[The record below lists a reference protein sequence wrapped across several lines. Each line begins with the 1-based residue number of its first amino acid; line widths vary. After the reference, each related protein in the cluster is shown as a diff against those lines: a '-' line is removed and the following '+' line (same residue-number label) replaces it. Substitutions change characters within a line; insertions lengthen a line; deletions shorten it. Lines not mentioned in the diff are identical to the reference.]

1 MVKQRNILQ
10 GGVIVI
16 FLLGAGLM
24 AVAAGLQS
32 QSANSAD
39 AQAKPTA
46 TVNING
52 FNFEP
57 KELKVKQGTTVQWV
71 NHGTRH
77 SVDADDGSFKSDVL
91 KEGDTF
97 EHTFDK
103 PGTYRYYCRFHGA
116 KGGKDMAGKIVV
128 TK

>member
-1 MVKQRNILQ
+1 MKQKHLLSAGLAIA
-10 GGVIVI
+10 
-16 FLLGAGLM
+16 FLLGAAVIAAAAGTSRHS
-24 AVAAGLQS
+24 AVAA
-32 QSANSAD
+32 D
-39 AQAKPTA
+39 DQAKA

-52 FNFEP
+52 FKFEP

-77 SVDADDGSFKSDVL
+77 SVDADDGSFKSDIL

-103 PGTYRYYCRFHGA
+103 PGTYRYYCRFHGE